1 MGKRRKP
8 SAAELDRLVE
18 EGTVDAYGE
27 AEQATSLF
35 YAVEE
40 HVSFPFEVEVLGLPV
55 KVDKVDLTGGD
66 DIVAVC
72 RRGKEKQRIRLLDL
86 NVPDPPPE
94 GWEWVE
100 AFRHWAGG
108 WE

>member
-1 MGKRRKP
+1 MGKRP
-8 SAAELDRLVE
+8 QLSGAELDRLVE
-18 EGTVDAYGE
+18 EATVDAYGE
-27 AEQATSLF
+27 DEQATSLF

-40 HVSFPFEVEVLGLPV
+40 HLSVPFEVEVLGLPV
-55 KVDKVDLTGGD
+55 KVEKVELTGRD
-66 DIVAVC
+66 DIVVVC
-72 RRGKEKQRIRLLDL
+72 RRGKQKQHIRLLDL